1 MAAIFNLCK
10 KGVKYLRYRLCP
22 RLNVFRMVKTTYMP
36 ILMLLTQFAAMVELV
51 GPLKKYADFE
61 AFCWLAKLKKVCFIH
76 SIFLFSF

>member
-36 ILMLLTQFAAMVELV
+36 IFMLLTQNAVINGSLGV
-51 GPLKKYADFE
+51 SQPT
-61 AFCWLAKLKKVCFIH
+61 I
-76 SIFLFSF
+76 

>member
-36 ILMLLTQFAAMVELV
+36 NFMLLTQNAVINGSLGV
-51 GPLKKYADFE
+51 SQPTIKQKRHITS
-61 AFCWLAKLKKVCFIH
+61 FIV
-76 SIFLFSF
+76 